1 MKLIGANNLITC
13 LQIMST
19 KNDSTV
25 WEQCIEIVNSL
36 PDEQKH
42 GKWIRIDGKDY
53 WKCSCCKEEN
63 AYAYALNDD
72 SLILQDKYCPN
83 CGAKMDEE

>member
-1 MKLIGANNLITC
+1 MKTVDAGNLINC

-42 GKWIRIDGKDY
+42 GHWED
-53 WKCSCCKEEN
+53 CSNGWMCSVCN
-63 AYAYALNDD
+63 RD
-72 SLILQDKYCPN
+72 SSRDTDYCPH
-83 CGAKMDEE
+83 CGAKMDEEM